1 MFESTLLKYLKE
13 DEELIRIVR
22 RYWVTLFGPILLSA
36 IFIIAPFFF
45 LVPLFRIGTIG
56 VIGFTVLV
64 LVGILSA
71 FRTAYIYSLNAFIIT
86 DRRIIDID
94 QHGVFHKTI
103 SESPYHNI
111 QDVSVQVKG
120 IGQTIF
126 HFGSIMIQTAGTT
139 ANLELHSVKNPE
151 VVQEV
156 IGKLAHEANNE
167 SDDNNSTLSAA
178 ELLHLAEKIKEGLT
192 PDQFRKLMDKKTK
205 NE

>member
-13 DEELIRIVR
+13 DEKLVRVVR
-22 RYWVTLFGPILLSA
+22 RYWITLFGPILVSA

-45 LVPLFRIGTIG
+45 LVPLFRFGIIG
-56 VIGFTVLV
+56 VAGFVSLILIGIF
-64 LVGILSA
+64 SA
-71 FRTAYIYSLNAFIIT
+71 FRATYIYSLNAFLIS

-94 QHGVFHKTI
+94 QHGIFHKTI

-111 QDVSVQVKG
+111 QDVSVRVKG
-120 IGQTIF
+120 IGQTLF
-126 HFGSIMIQTAGTT
+126 HFGSVMIQTAGTT
-139 ANLELHSVKNPE
+139 ANLELHNVKNPE

-156 IGKLAHEANNE
+156 IGRLAHEANDG
-167 SDDNNSTLSAA
+167 SDDNTSTLSAA